1 MTSTAP
7 ELPELPTPL
16 PAVTVVATSSGG
28 QPVVA
33 VDSELRLGPGADEH
47 DISGVLLSSGV
58 TGKAGELARLP
69 AVWLVGIGAGE
80 RADYA
85 AAGASLARA
94 LRSDQDG
101 APHAASLVVG
111 ELDEHSLKALVLGL
125 RLGAY
130 RYRVSDKP
138 APPEASVE
146 LVVADIDTARPSVE
160 LAAELAAAT
169 ALARDLA
176 NSPSNVKTPQWLA
189 DTATALA
196 AAVPGIVTQQW
207 DAERLAAEGF
217 GGVLAVGGGSAS
229 PPRMLRLDWAPAGAQ
244 GHLAL
249 VGKGITFDTGGISIK
264 PAEGMHLMRTDMAG
278 GAAVIAALLTIARL
292 QLPVRVTAL
301 VPMAE
306 NHVSGS
312 AYRPGDVVT
321 QYDGTTTEV
330 TNTDAEG
337 RMVLADALGYAVRE
351 LAPDA
356 IVDVA
361 TLTGAMK
368 VTLGLRTGGLLA
380 SDDTLADAVLAAGE
394 RAGERLWRMPL
405 LAHVAEEVESEIA
418 DVRQIPPGPG
428 GIGAALFLRE
438 FTDALPWAHLDIAG
452 PARAD
457 RPYAE
462 TVEGA
467 TGFAA
472 RTLVELVR
480 VWAPNSS
487 TATTPQSQLR

>member
-47 DISGVLLSSGV
+47 DISGVLPSSGV

-321 QYDGTTTEV
+321 QYDGTTT
-330 TNTDAEG
+330 
-337 RMVLADALGYAVRE
+337 
-351 LAPDA
+351 
-356 IVDVA
+356 
-361 TLTGAMK
+361 
-368 VTLGLRTGGLLA
+368 
-380 SDDTLADAVLAAGE
+380 
-394 RAGERLWRMPL
+394 
-405 LAHVAEEVESEIA
+405 
-418 DVRQIPPGPG
+418 
-428 GIGAALFLRE
+428 
-438 FTDALPWAHLDIAG
+438 
-452 PARAD
+452 
-457 RPYAE
+457 
-462 TVEGA
+462 
-467 TGFAA
+467 
-472 RTLVELVR
+472 
-480 VWAPNSS
+480 
-487 TATTPQSQLR
+487 